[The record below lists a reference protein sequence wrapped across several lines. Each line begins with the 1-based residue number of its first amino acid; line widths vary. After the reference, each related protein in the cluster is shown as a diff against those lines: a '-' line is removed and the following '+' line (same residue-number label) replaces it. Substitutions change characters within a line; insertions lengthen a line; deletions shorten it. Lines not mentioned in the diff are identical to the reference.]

1 MNETNVDKDL
11 LYLEKVQKL
20 LINYQLDLNVRKL
33 QQIFYKKSITDIYG
47 VARKE
52 LQHSQFIAWL
62 LNPYESHGFGSFAL
76 ERLLLLVVKRG
87 MQQNNN
93 DSLFLAIKNDL
104 LVTHLNTGNISV
116 KTEYKVNGGRIDILV
131 GNLQLGDKTT
141 NIVIENKVDSK
152 EHDCQT
158 ETYYKEINKN
168 FPDDYNIF
176 IFLTPKSSK
185 VLDRLNAS
193 SCDCKAFI
201 EISYQ
206 DILINILESM
216 LKEEMASQT
225 RVILEDYI
233 HSITTPSNNSTHQS
247 IMAMNK
253 YTQELLIKFW
263 ESNEELIRSALEAL
277 AWNQEDD
284 NANKVLELLNK
295 RDRDYS
301 KYLLSGEKKSVNK
314 RNLALSI
321 AKRISKMDNPVEV
334 LNTIDN
340 ECGQQGINF
349 LSKRK
354 DNKRYDSIDI
364 EVVDENGNRE
374 IKSFKINNQWTKD
387 KIGKLIEVV
396 KSNTDLEIDIDNDKR

>member
-1 MNETNVDKDL
+1 
-11 LYLEKVQKL
+11 
-20 LINYQLDLNVRKL
+20 
-33 QQIFYKKSITDIYG
+33 
-47 VARKE
+47 
-52 LQHSQFIAWL
+52 
-62 LNPYESHGFGSFAL
+62 
-76 ERLLLLVVKRG
+76 
-87 MQQNNN
+87 
-93 DSLFLAIKNDL
+93 
-104 LVTHLNTGNISV
+104 
-116 KTEYKVNGGRIDILV
+116 
-131 GNLQLGDKTT
+131 
-141 NIVIENKVDSK
+141 
-152 EHDCQT
+152 
-158 ETYYKEINKN
+158 
-168 FPDDYNIF
+168 
-176 IFLTPKSSK
+176 
-185 VLDRLNAS
+185 
-193 SCDCKAFI
+193 
-201 EISYQ
+201 
-206 DILINILESM
+206 M

>member
-1 MNETNVDKDL
+1 MNETNGDEEL

-20 LINYQLDLNVRKL
+20 LINYQLDPNVRKL
-33 QQIFYKKSITDIYG
+33 QQFFYKKSITDIYG

-76 ERLLLLVVKRG
+76 ERLLLLVVRRG
-87 MQQNNN
+87 IQQNNN
-93 DSLFLAIKNDL
+93 DSHFLAIKNDL

-152 EHDCQT
+152 EHNSQT
-158 ETYYKEINKN
+158 ETYYNEINNN
-168 FPDDYNIF
+168 FPNVDNIF

-185 VLDRLNAS
+185 VLDRLNTP

-206 DILINILESM
+206 DILIDILESM

-301 KYLLSGEKKSVNK
+301 KYLLSGDNTPVNK

-321 AKRISKMDNPVEV
+321 AKRISKTDNPVEV

-349 LSKRK
+349 ISKSN

-364 EVVDENGNRE
+364 EVDENGNRTIE
-374 IKSFKINNQWTKD
+374 SFKISNQWTKETI
-387 KIGKLIEVV
+387 KKLIEVV
-396 KSNTDLEIDIDNDKR
+396 EKKTKLRINIYNDKR

>member
-1 MNETNVDKDL
+1 M
-11 LYLEKVQKL
+11 
-20 LINYQLDLNVRKL
+20 RKL

-141 NIVIENKVDSK
+141 NIIIENKVDSK
-152 EHDCQT
+152 EHNSQT

-225 RVILEDYI
+225 RVILEDYV
-233 HSITTPSNNSTHQS
+233 HSITTPSNSSTHQS

-253 YTQELLIKFW
+253 DIQELLIKFW

-301 KYLLSGEKKSVNK
+301 KYLLSGENTPVNK

-321 AKRISKMDNPVEV
+321 AKWINSNMNNPANV
-334 LNTIDN
+334 LNIID
-340 ECGQQGINF
+340 EKCGDDGINF
-349 LSKRK
+349 ISKSN

-364 EVVDENGNRE
+364 VVDENGNRT
-374 IKSFKINNQWTKD
+374 IKSFKISNQWTKD
-387 KIGKLIEVV
+387 TIEKLIEVV
-396 KSNTDLEIDIDNDKR
+396 KGNTDLEIDIDNDKR